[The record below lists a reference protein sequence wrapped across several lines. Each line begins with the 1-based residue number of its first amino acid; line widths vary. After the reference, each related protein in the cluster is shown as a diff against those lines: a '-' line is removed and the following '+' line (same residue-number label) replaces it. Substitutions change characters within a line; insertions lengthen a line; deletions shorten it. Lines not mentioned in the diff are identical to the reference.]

1 MPGADHRAVEDLRV
15 FVEDLLHILF
25 RNLLVGVLLPAH
37 LGRQLAAQFVL
48 RQSQLCQRFFKRLV
62 RLLDLALDLLH
73 ACIHVLGGHVDAQ
86 LLELLID
93 EDVVDEILEDLR
105 AGLGLLLGRQALE
118 PALQG
123 SLQDRLPVG
132 GRGHGVGRRGRGIV
146 LNLSPLLA
154 MRRQAEEPDHDH
166 RPARMTKNAH
176 RFPPRSGTWVERRAW
191 AREA

>member
-1 MPGADHRAVEDLRV
+1 
-15 FVEDLLHILF
+15 
-25 RNLLVGVLLPAH
+25 
-37 LGRQLAAQFVL
+37 
-48 RQSQLCQRFFKRLV
+48 
-62 RLLDLALDLLH
+62 
-73 ACIHVLGGHVDAQ
+73 
-86 LLELLID
+86 ELLID

-123 SLQDRLPVG
+123 SLQDRLPVD
-132 GRGHGVGRRGRGIV
+132 GRGYGVGRRGRGIV

-176 RFPPRSGTWVERRAW
+176 QLPSSLRNLGRTQSLGKGGLIPAQGVPPSLLRT
-191 AREA
+191 